1 MQPPSSQSAREF
13 LLVCADALVQKS
25 LATAVQTAGGIV
37 YSTSDPT
44 SALDYVTRRK
54 LDGIF
59 IDTRIE
65 GALGLVGNI
74 RRGGSNRFS
83 VIFACV
89 SEGEE
94 VSRLLNAG
102 VNFVVHKPLDSH
114 ELETVLRNAA
124 EMIGNERLRYQRIRV
139 TLPVLLQVADKAHQA
154 VTANISRGGMAVHC
168 SERLTPGSAID
179 YVLSLPHS
187 EPLRGRG
194 EVAWSNPEGLAGIR
208 FYFMEEEVKN
218 ILWQWMDQNSQ

>member
-1 MQPPSSQSAREF
+1 MQPPSSQSAWEF

-25 LATAVQTAGGIV
+25 LASAVQTMGGIAFF
-37 YSTSDPT
+37 TSDTT
-44 SALDYVTRRK
+44 SALAYFTRRK

-59 IDTRIE
+59 IDARVG
-65 GALGLVGNI
+65 GALVLFANI
-74 RRGGSNRFS
+74 RCGGSNRSS

-114 ELETVLRNAA
+114 ELETVLRNAT
-124 EMIGNERLRYQRIRV
+124 EMIGNERQRYQRIRLR
-139 TLPVLLQVADKAHQA
+139 LPVLLHGGDKSHQA

-168 SERLTPGSAID
+168 LERLAPGSAIH
-179 YVLSLPHS
+179 YVLSLPHVQ
-187 EPLRGRG
+187 PLRGRG
-194 EVAWSNPEGLAGIR
+194 ELAWSNPEGLAGIR
-208 FYFMEEEVKN
+208 VYFMDDEFKH
-218 ILWQWMDQNSQ
+218 IL